1 MTRAALLFGLT
12 LLLAETARS
21 QQPLNSGVR
30 VPLPVPNRTSPYEFT
45 RVAGVAEL
53 GDGRVVVS
61 DRAGEDVAVLTPDL
75 RLLTGVGRRG
85 QGPGEFTSLG
95 SVFPLRADT
104 AVIEEPSYRR
114 WRLVTP
120 DALLGPVRS
129 EPRHSVDIALV
140 GVDAQG
146 HTLEVHP
153 SVFVSRA
160 TGARPVPIRAFA
172 ESLALIRRSRDG
184 SKSDTLATLRGG
196 YLGTADVERTVGG
209 DRMRHFLFHP
219 LSAEDQAVLFIDGW
233 VAIARVEPY
242 RVEWIR
248 PDGTRL
254 LGPVLSGAARPMTS
268 ADRQFA
274 IDSRQSRAF
283 RGVFRPVDFDTWPRS
298 LPAFT
303 NDALLA
309 LPNGNVLV
317 RRERARADTSQVY
330 DEFNR
335 RGVLVRQISVPEG
348 VRLIGSGRRGVFSV
362 RKDADDVEAIA
373 LHPWPG
379 TR

>member
-1 MTRAALLFGLT
+1 MIRVALLVGYASLCANVAEGQQS
-12 LLLAETARS
+12 LRRAERIPLAA
-21 QQPLNSGVR
+21 PI
-30 VPLPVPNRTSPYEFT
+30 RTSPHEFD

-53 GDGRVVVS
+53 GDGRLIVS
-61 DRAGEDVAVLTPDL
+61 DLRGEDVAILRADL
-75 RLLTGVGRRG
+75 QLAGGVGRRG
-85 QGPGEFTSLG
+85 RGPGEFTSLG
-95 SVFPLRADT
+95 AVFPLRADT

-114 WRLVTP
+114 WLLVTP
-120 DALLGPVRS
+120 TALLGPVRS

-140 GVDAQG
+140 GVDGAG
-146 HTLEVHP
+146 RTLEVHP

-184 SKSDTLATLRGG
+184 STSDTLATLRGG
-196 YLGTADVERTVGG
+196 YLGTADVERTVDG

-219 LSAEDQAVLFIDGW
+219 LSAEDQAVSFADGW

-242 RVEWIR
+242 RVEWIL
-248 PDGTRL
+248 PDGTRR
-254 LGPVLSGAARPMTS
+254 LGPVRADAERVMSA

-283 RGVFRPVDFDTWPRS
+283 RGVFRPSDFDTWPRL

-303 NDALLA
+303 NGALLA
-309 LPNGNVLV
+309 LSNGHVLV
-317 RRERARADTSQVY
+317 KRERTRSDSTQIY
-330 DEFNR
+330 DEFDR
-335 RGVLVRQISVPEG
+335 RGVLVREVSVPEG
-348 VRLIGSGRRGVFSV
+348 VRLIGSGRRGVYSV
-362 RKDADDVEAIA
+362 TRDADDVEAIA

-379 TR
+379 AR